1 MYYIKLKNNSDD
13 YSDKYL
19 QIKTDSD
26 DDLAKNLTMYDGV
39 ILMGSVLMLKISTI
53 LKYFQNESI
62 N

>member
-26 DDLAKNLTMYDGV
+26 DDLAKNLTMYDGI

-53 LKYFQNESI
+53 LKYF
-62 N
+62 